1 MIHDTRPIIGLQW
14 HPERMCLSHRR
25 ADTVDG
31 LPIFDYFLKVIRG
44 EEMYTDMRIRNFGF
58 LPGTMTPGPGNSIT
72 DVPGV
77 TVGQTTHAEGDLHTG
92 VTVVIPAS
100 RQSFF
105 Q

>member
-1 MIHDTRPIIGLQW
+1 MGKKW
-14 HPERMCLSHRR
+14 
-25 ADTVDG
+25 
-31 LPIFDYFLKVIRG
+31 
-44 EEMYTDMRIRNFGF
+44 YTDMRIRDFGF

-100 RQSFF
+100 GNLFSNKLTAACYVHNGLERPAVSCRLKSLAHWRRPLH
-105 Q
+105 